1 MVLMAQVAATPE
13 TGNDTADSSL
23 EGLFMDLLDEEDPKD
38 EAGEEQEQEQE
49 QDEDAEPESDEDPE
63 EGEPKDEDGKKDEE
77 QDDDLLDDEE
87 ASASKAPPEEA
98 ILQSLVP
105 VKVDGVE
112 QKVTVAEALAG
123 YSRTQDYTR
132 KTMAVAEERKE
143 IATQRETYKT
153 LVGQLE
159 QYLGE
164 VLVPANKPDAALRES
179 DPGEY
184 AAQMQ
189 DWNTLETQRA
199 QARAEKERL
208 AGEDSQKSQVALQE
222 FREQEFAKVVAALPH
237 WKDADVRQKEAKI
250 IRQGALALGFSDED
264 LGNLHYAPAIL
275 ALRKAVLY
283 DRQKAKVKAVAR
295 PAASKGTLKP
305 GAAKA
310 QVDPKGK
317 TSAKKAAQR
326 LRSTGSV
333 DAFADLL
340 IASGSLDDIK

>member
-1 MVLMAQVAATPE
+1 MAHVDATPDS
-13 TGNDTADSSL
+13 GNDTADASL
-23 EGLFMDLLDEEDPKD
+23 EDLMMGLLDEEDPKEESS
-38 EAGEEQEQEQE
+38 EARDEEQETP
-49 QDEDAEPESDEDPE
+49 DADEDPE
-63 EGEPKDEDGKKDEE
+63 EGDSDDEDGEEEQDKE
-77 QDDDLLDDEE
+77 QDDDLLDDEGVG
-87 ASASKAPPEEA
+87 APKAPPEDA
-98 ILQSLVP
+98 ILQTLVP

-132 KTMAVAEERKE
+132 KTMAVAEERKTVE
-143 IATQRETYKT
+143 AQRETYKT

-164 VLVPANKPDAALRES
+164 VLVPANKPDATLRET

-189 DWNTLETQRA
+189 DWQALESQRA
-199 QARAEKERL
+199 QALAEKARL
-208 AGEDSQKSQVALQE
+208 ANEDVQKAQLSRQQ
-222 FREQEFAKVVAALPH
+222 FREQEFAKVINALPH
-237 WKDADVRQKEAKI
+237 WKDAEVRQKEAKI

-264 LGNLHYAPAIL
+264 LESLDYAPALL

-295 PAASKGTLKP
+295 PTAPKGTLKP
-305 GAAKA
+305 GAAKT
-310 QVDPKGK
+310 QTDPKGRP
-317 TSAKKAAQR
+317 SAKKAAQR

-340 IASGSLDDIK
+340 FASGALDDIK